1 MVDEVAGVILTGVIK
16 TIGGGLIAIAGIVVL
31 IHVNQL
37 PEQRLKSIGSVLNP
51 FVPEKWRIANA
62 RLTLGSVSVIILGG
76 GVLLCAVG
84 VAELLGHKF

>member
-16 TIGGGLIAIAGIVVL
+16 TVGGGLIAIAGIVVL